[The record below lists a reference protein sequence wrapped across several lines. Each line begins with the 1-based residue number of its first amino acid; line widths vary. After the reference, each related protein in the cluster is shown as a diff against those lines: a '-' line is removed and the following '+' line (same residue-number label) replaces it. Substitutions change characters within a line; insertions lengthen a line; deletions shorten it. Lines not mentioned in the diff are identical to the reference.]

1 MKKHYLHVGVFIV
14 KKMIRKLM
22 ESKFMSKEKRHI
34 PPTVRKSKR
43 YKRLHSVYAFQRVAR
58 VLLSINKAFWILSLP
73 LLVVIYVFTTGHV
86 HRETREDNTKTWLL
100 VLCTTFVPSSHR
112 EIVYNNTRDNWK
124 SLGSDVLPVLFL
136 ESKYTQVKRTFED
149 NGWVVLPVVDVMSEG
164 FPVIKSFFS
173 AVSRHFRSKYVG
185 YANADI
191 LFNDDLVQTLNLME
205 KYRPFVEKQNEIFIS
220 GSRYDVENITTKDF
234 SSTEKIKQ
242 IQLDHSKRHSPM
254 GQDYFITDSYYTW
267 DMLPPIVVGKQRID
281 NWILINAIEFNHTA
295 IDSSDAIT
303 AIHQT
308 VDLGSWTAEKW
319 NTNLSDPKYNEHL
332 LNDLQQDFIYFQT
345 GNLDC
350 LPYEFNYTVAKEVVL
365 MKRPQVAKFCKRQ
378 HEMVEVLRLRKQ
390 KQDRKIKLELMKKK
404 NNKNKNFEVKHKIV
418 KRSQADIIKQ
428 NKETLKKAGIF
439 KKYYLKRLLPNYDE
453 RD

>member
-1 MKKHYLHVGVFIV
+1 M
-14 KKMIRKLM
+14 
-22 ESKFMSKEKRHI
+22 
-34 PPTVRKSKR
+34 
-43 YKRLHSVYAFQRVAR
+43 
-58 VLLSINKAFWILSLP
+58 
-73 LLVVIYVFTTGHV
+73 
-86 HRETREDNTKTWLL
+86 
-100 VLCTTFVPSSHR
+100 CTTFVPSSHR
-112 EIVYNNTRDNWK
+112 EIVYNNTKDNWK

-136 ESKYTQVKRTFED
+136 ESKYTEVKRTFED

-173 AVSRHFRSKYVG
+173 AISRHFRSKYVG

-242 IQLDHSKRHSPM
+242 IKLDHSKRHSPM

-319 NTNLSDPKYNEHL
+319 NTNLSDPKYNEHV

-378 HEMVEVLRLRKQ
+378 HEMVEVLRLRKE

-404 NNKNKNFEVKHKIV
+404 NNQNKNVEVKHKIV
-418 KRSQADIIKQ
+418 KRSHADIVKQ